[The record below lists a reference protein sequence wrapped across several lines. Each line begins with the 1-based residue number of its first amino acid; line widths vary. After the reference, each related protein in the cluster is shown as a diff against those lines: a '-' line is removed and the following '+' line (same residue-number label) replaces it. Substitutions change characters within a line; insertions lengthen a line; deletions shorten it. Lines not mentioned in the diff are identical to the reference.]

1 MMKNDD
7 DRTGIIIEL
16 EALLNKRGQEINDWF
31 AARYRDKR
39 PPFYGSV
46 DLRHSCSK
54 IVPVDTNLF
63 PAGFN
68 QLSERAKQRAQISFK
83 RRLADQFPNVK
94 RVMLL
99 AESHTRNL
107 GYLDNLHV
115 LAGLLEGAGA
125 QVKIARL
132 PSPQDQADRMELET
146 ASGHLMTQWVIAR
159 EGDALVLAEGWKPDV
174 IVMNN
179 DLSGGL
185 PDILAG
191 ISQPVVPT
199 LEAGWH
205 RRRKS
210 RHFELYDEVAI
221 QFAKDFGL
229 DDWKIRTLSHQCGE
243 VNFKERHRMD
253 CVAKAIEEMLE
264 AITKKYTEY
273 GITTKPYV
281 YIKADAGTYG
291 MGIMSAYSP
300 DDVLQMNKKMR
311 NKMQV
316 VKDGAMNAQVLVQEG
331 VPTMDKVGEAP
342 AEPMLYAVDGQTIGG
357 AFRVNPQRDEYRN
370 LNATG
375 MYFTGMCDREE
386 AEKGDTEHVPVRLCN
401 FQVYGL
407 ITRMANLAAAM
418 EISEV
423 SVEAA

>member
-1 MMKNDD
+1 MMSDD

-16 EALLNKRGQEINDWF
+16 EALLNSKGQQVNDWF
-31 AARYRDKR
+31 AAHYKDKR

-68 QLSERAKQRAQISFK
+68 QLSERAKQRARISFK
-83 RRLADQFPNVK
+83 RRLSDQFPNAK

-107 GYLDNLHV
+107 GYLENLHV
-115 LAGLLEGAGA
+115 LAGLLRDAGA
-125 QVKIARL
+125 EVRVGRL
-132 PSPQDQADRMELET
+132 PSEKDEATELALTT
-146 ASGHLMTQWVIAR
+146 ASDQPLQQYVVQKLDGQLHCA
-159 EGDALVLAEGWKPDV
+159 DGWQPQV

-185 PDILAG
+185 PEILEN

-210 RHFELYDEVAI
+210 HHFELYDQIAHD
-221 QFAKDFGL
+221 FARRFDF
-229 DDWKIRTLSHQCGE
+229 DVWRIRTLSHQCGE
-243 VNFKERHRMD
+243 VNFKAGEKID
-253 CVAKAIEEMLE
+253 CVAKVIEQMLE
-264 AITKKYTEY
+264 EIAVKYQEY
-273 GITTKPYV
+273 GIPTKPYV

-291 MGIMSAYSP
+291 MGVMSAYSP
-300 DDVLQMNKKMR
+300 DDVLKMNKKLR

-316 VKDGAMNAQVLVQEG
+316 VKDGAINAQVLIQEG
-331 VPTMDKVGEAP
+331 VPTMDRVQDAP
-342 AEPMLYAVDGQTIGG
+342 AEPMIYAIDGQPVGG
-357 AFRVNPQRDEYRN
+357 AFRVNPERDEYRN
-370 LNATG
+370 LNAKG
-375 MYFTGMCDREE
+375 MFFTGMCDREE
-386 AEKGDTEHVPVRLCN
+386 AEKGDTDHVPVRLCN

-407 ITRMANLAAAM
+407 ITRLANLAAAM
-418 EISEV
+418 ELEGV
-423 SVEAA
+423 R

>member
-1 MMKNDD
+1 MSEEG
-7 DRTGIIIEL
+7 RTGIIIEL

-31 AARYRDKR
+31 ARYYSDMR

-83 RRLADQFPNVK
+83 RRLADQFPDAK
-94 RVMLL
+94 KVMLL

-107 GYLDNLHV
+107 GYLENLHV
-115 LAGLLEGAGA
+115 LAGLLEASGAE
-125 QVKIARL
+125 VKIARL
-132 PSPQDQADRMELET
+132 PSPEDEGDRMDLGT
-146 ASGHLMTQWVIAR
+146 QSGQMMTQWVIAR

-179 DLSGGL
+179 DLSGGM

-210 RHFELYDEVAI
+210 RHFELYDEIALK
-221 QFAKDFGL
+221 FAKDFDL

-243 VNFKERHRMD
+243 VNFKERQRLD
-253 CVAKAIEEMLE
+253 CVAKSIEEMLQ
-264 AITKKYTEY
+264 AIAKKYSEY
-273 GITTKPYV
+273 GIQTQPYV

-291 MGIMSAYSP
+291 MGIMSATSP

-316 VKDGAMNAQVLVQEG
+316 VKDGAMNAQVLIQEG
-331 VPTMDKVGEAP
+331 VPTMDRVKGAP
-342 AEPMLYAVDGQTIGG
+342 AEPMLYAIDGQTIGG
-357 AFRVNPQRDEYRN
+357 AFRVNPERDEYKN
-370 LNATG
+370 LNAKG

-386 AEKGDTEHVPVRLCN
+386 AEQGDTDHVPVLLCN
-401 FQVYGL
+401 YQVYGL

-423 SVEAA
+423 QKEAA